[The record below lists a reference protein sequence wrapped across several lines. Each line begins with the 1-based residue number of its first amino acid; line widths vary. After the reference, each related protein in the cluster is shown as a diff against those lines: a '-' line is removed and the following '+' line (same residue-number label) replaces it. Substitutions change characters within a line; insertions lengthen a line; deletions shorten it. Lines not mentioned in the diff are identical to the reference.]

1 MHKYQKKKHHLI
13 NNIIKYINS
22 NIKFKNLFDHPN
34 RKYKL
39 RVLLKSILEI
49 LSTGLPFRQ
58 IPKLTNNKIHWNT
71 IYKFFV
77 KLQKHDIIKLN
88 YYDIVNKYSK
98 KFINKT
104 KTNILLTDTTLILNK
119 LGIDKTGYNPQM
131 PKHKVTK
138 ISLITDE
145 IGIPLNCN
153 IYSGNNNDSL
163 ILNNQL
169 DDFVKYNKNLLNNN
183 NILLADAGYDSNNLK
198 NKIKQ
203 IKLGYLLSDIN
214 IRNTKDLK

>member
-1 MHKYQKKKHHLI
+1 MHKYQKKKNHLI

-22 NIKFKNLFDHPN
+22 NIKFKHLFDHPN

-39 RVLLKSILEI
+39 RVLLKLILEI
-49 LSTGLPFRQ
+49 LSTGLPFRK

-71 IYKFFV
+71 IYKFFI

-88 YYDIVNKYSK
+88 YYDIVSKYIK
-98 KFINKT
+98 KFINNT

-119 LGIDKTGYNPQM
+119 PGIDKIGYNSQM

-145 IGIPLNCN
+145 MGI
-153 IYSGNNNDSL
+153 IM
-163 ILNNQL
+163 IL
-169 DDFVKYNKNLLNNN
+169 
-183 NILLADAGYDSNNLK
+183 
-198 NKIKQ
+198 
-203 IKLGYLLSDIN
+203 
-214 IRNTKDLK
+214 